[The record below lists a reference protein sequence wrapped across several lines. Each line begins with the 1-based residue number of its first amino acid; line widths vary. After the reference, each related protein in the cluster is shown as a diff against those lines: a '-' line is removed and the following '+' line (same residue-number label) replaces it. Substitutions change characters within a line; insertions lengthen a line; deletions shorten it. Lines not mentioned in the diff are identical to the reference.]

1 MADLAKY
8 QQDIKKFNT
17 SYAKEAVKEPFN
29 FWGLAGFAVAAA
41 FTGSVSCPC
50 SSHSSAELVYIMV
63 VPNLPMYRQLVQKRE
78 KDRRLAAHKSAREK
92 LIKSFTPRER
102 EAVEYLRWLKE
113 KIQDNYKKFTGAG
126 ELALKPVSARPALGR
141 FCRPARR
148 LPPSKTASQS
158 RSIARQF
165 TTSFRRL
172 FVPMETSTDEKT
184 KRIQQTNVEILK
196 RRVASFDEIE
206 RSVKLVEGQLQS
218 IENFFSYLNDEI
230 VTIST
235 PEKFSLLDFEQLSDS
250 IAMTKQMLDA
260 TADERRRP
268 RQLQPRDGQSRAS
281 TRKLTDNSY
290 RSNPS
295 IKTSASTI
303 GSS

>member
-8 QQDIKKFNT
+8 QRDLQRFQT
-17 SYAKEAVKEPFN
+17 SYMKEAVKEPFN

-41 FTGSVSCPC
+41 YTQSIWPLLLALI
-50 SSHSSAELVYIMV
+50 AEVVYIMV
-63 VPNLPMYRQLVQKRE
+63 LPNLPYYRQLVQRRE
-78 KDRRLAAHKSAREK
+78 KQRLMLAGKTAREK
-92 LIKSFTPRER
+92 LIKTFTPRER

-126 ELALKPVSARPALGR
+126 TLPSNLRTLDQRWEDFVDLLDVYRRRKQHLKSINRQAVHNQL
-141 FCRPARR
+141 
-148 LPPSKTASQS
+148 SQAY
-158 RSIARQF
+158 RAA
-165 TTSFRRL
+165 
-172 FVPMETSTDEKT
+172 ENAGADEKT

-196 RRVASFDEIE
+196 RRIASFDEIE

-230 VTIST
+230 VTMST

-260 TADERRRP
+260 TADEVGALDSYN
-268 RQLQPRDGQSRAS
+268 RQMGNYELLPGS
-281 TRKLTDNSY
+281 NS
-290 RSNPS
+290 
-295 IKTSASTI
+295 
-303 GSS
+303 

>member
-8 QQDIKKFNT
+8 ERDLQKFQS
-17 SYAKEAVKEPFN
+17 SYMKEAVKEPFN

-41 FTGSVSCPC
+41 YTQSIWPLLLALI
-50 SSHSSAELVYIMV
+50 AEFVYILV
-63 VPNLPMYRQLVQKRE
+63 VPNLPYYRQLVQRRE
-78 KDRRLAAHKSAREK
+78 KERLLLAGKTAREK
-92 LIKSFTPRER
+92 LIKTFTPRER

-126 ELALKPVSARPALGR
+126 
-141 FCRPARR
+141 R
-148 LPPSKTASQS
+148 LPSNLRTLDQRWEDFVDLLDVYRRRKQHLKSINRQAVHNQLSQAY
-158 RSIARQF
+158 RAA
-165 TTSFRRL
+165 
-172 FVPMETSTDEKT
+172 ENAGADEKT

-196 RRVASFDEIE
+196 RRIASFDEIE

-230 VTIST
+230 VTMST

-260 TADERRRP
+260 TADEVGALDNYN
-268 RQLQPRDGQSRAS
+268 RQMGNYELLPGS
-281 TRKLTDNSY
+281 NS
-290 RSNPS
+290 
-295 IKTSASTI
+295 
-303 GSS
+303 

>member
-8 QQDIKKFNT
+8 QQQLTKFNT

-41 FTGSVSCPC
+41 YTGSVIPLLI
-50 SSHSSAELVYIMV
+50 ALMFEVAYMLVL
-63 VPNLPMYRQLVQKRE
+63 PNLPRYRQLVQTRE
-78 KDRRLAAHKSAREK
+78 KDRLRALNKSTREK
-92 LIKSFTPRER
+92 LIKTFTPRER

-113 KIQDNYKKFTGAG
+113 KIQDNYKKFTGAA
-126 ELALKPVSARPALGR
+126 ALPSNLITLEQRWEDFVDLLDVY
-141 FCRPARR
+141 RR
-148 LPPSKTASQS
+148 RKQHLKSINRQAVHNQLSQAFRASETAG
-158 RSIARQF
+158 
-165 TTSFRRL
+165 
-172 FVPMETSTDEKT
+172 DEKT
-184 KRIQQTNVEILK
+184 RRIQQTNVEILK

-230 VTIST
+230 VTMST

-260 TADERRRP
+260 TADSVGA
-268 RQLQPRDGQSRAS
+268 LD
-281 TRKLTDNSY
+281 SY
-290 RSNPS
+290 NREMGNYELLPE
-295 IKTSASTI
+295 
-303 GSS
+303 GNR

>member
-8 QQDIKKFNT
+8 QRDLQRFQT
-17 SYAKEAVKEPFN
+17 SYMKEAAKEPFN

-41 FTGSVSCPC
+41 YSQSVIPLLIALI
-50 SSHSSAELVYIMV
+50 AEIVYIMV
-63 VPNLPMYRQLVQKRE
+63 LPNIPYYRQLVQRRE
-78 KDRRLAAHKSAREK
+78 KERLMLANKTAREK

-113 KIQDNYKKFTGAG
+113 KIQDNYKKFTGAASLPSNLRTLDQRW
-126 ELALKPVSARPALGR
+126 EDFVDLLDVYRRRKQHLKSINRQAVHNQLSQAYRA
-141 FCRPARR
+141 AE
-148 LPPSKTASQS
+148 TA
-158 RSIARQF
+158 
-165 TTSFRRL
+165 
-172 FVPMETSTDEKT
+172 TDEKT

-196 RRVASFDEIE
+196 RRIASFDEIE

-260 TADERRRP
+260 TADEVGALDNYN
-268 RQLQPRDGQSRAS
+268 RQMGNYELLPGS
-281 TRKLTDNSY
+281 NS
-290 RSNPS
+290 
-295 IKTSASTI
+295 
-303 GSS
+303 